1 VTKKTGEKMSTLN
14 IKNKCKRL
22 RFRLGKKLIETLN
35 PNGPWLQ
42 THIANCPKCQKRLYR
57 LGKVKLAFT
66 LVKSQ
71 PHSLDLLMRANTQT
85 INTLKHSLR
94 TAPKAEILKTARP
107 EPHWLFS
114 RSKHLQ
120 SLLGTAACLAFIL
133 LLKVGLFNSVEDFK
147 HKGDNVV
154 RNYCA
159 KHLDQETFDEIFT
172 V

>member
-1 VTKKTGEKMSTLN
+1 MSTLN

-22 RFRLGKKLIETLN
+22 RFRLSRKLIETLN
-35 PNGPWLQ
+35 LNGLWLQ
-42 THIANCPKCQKRLYR
+42 THVANCPRCQKRLYR
-57 LGKVKLAFT
+57 LGRVNLAFT

-71 PHSLDLLMRANTQT
+71 PHNLNLLMRANTQT
-85 INTLKHSLR
+85 INSLKHSLR
-94 TAPKAEILKTARP
+94 TAPKAEILKAVRP

-114 RSKHLQ
+114 HSKHLQ

-159 KHLDQETFDEIFT
+159 KRLDQETFDEIFT
-172 V
+172 T

>member
-1 VTKKTGEKMSTLN
+1 MSTLS
-14 IKNKCKRL
+14 IKNNCNNL
-22 RFRLGKKLIETLN
+22 RHWLRKKLISKLN
-35 PNGPWLQ
+35 LNTPWLQ
-42 THIANCPKCQKRLYR
+42 THVAGCPKCQKRLYR
-57 LGKVKLAFT
+57 LGKVELAFT

-85 INTLKHSLR
+85 INSLKHSLR
-94 TAPKAEILKTARP
+94 KAPKAEMLKSARP
-107 EPHWLFS
+107 EPHWLFA

-120 SLLGTAACLAFIL
+120 SLLRTAACLAFIL

-147 HKGDNVV
+147 DKGDTVV

-172 V
+172 A

>member
-1 VTKKTGEKMSTLN
+1 MSTLS
-14 IKNKCKRL
+14 IKNKCKNL
-22 RFRLGKKLIETLN
+22 RCWFRKKLISGLN
-35 PNGPWLQ
+35 LNGSWFQ
-42 THIANCPKCQKRLYR
+42 AHIAGCPKCQKRLYR
-57 LGKVKLAFT
+57 LGKVELAFT

-71 PHSLDLLMRANTQT
+71 PHNLDLLMRANTQT
-85 INTLKHSLR
+85 INSLKHSLR
-94 TAPKAEILKTARP
+94 TAPKAEMLKSVRP
-107 EPHWLFS
+107 EPHWLFA

-147 HKGDNVV
+147 DKGDTVV

-172 V
+172 A

>member
-85 INTLKHSLR
+85 
-94 TAPKAEILKTARP
+94 RP